1 LSETDPVAGK
11 RARAWQR
18 LTPEEQARVP
28 ALLESCR
35 KATDIPPFPV
45 ARSSFEKVLY
55 GLAAAGQPVTPAE
68 LAYLLISCWGYNSD
82 VASIRRR
89 IALAVQQEVARST
102 GGDLY
107 RATDLGFERLTG
119 VAPFRPDHGRPGP
132 AVDRFPR
139 SGGLRRGPPAIKPWR
154 RDDPSR

>member
-1 LSETDPVAGK
+1 MAETDPLAGK
-11 RARAWQR
+11 KARAWQR
-18 LTPEEQARVP
+18 LSPEEQARAP
-28 ALLESCR
+28 ALLEACR
-35 KATDIPPFPV
+35 RAVDLPAFPA

-68 LAYLLISCWGYNSD
+68 LAYLLVSCWGYNSD

-89 IALAVQQEVARST
+89 IALAVRQEVARST

-119 VAPFRPDHGRPGP
+119 APPVRPDRDRPRP
-132 AVDRFPR
+132 AGDRFPR
-139 SGGLRRGPPAIKPWR
+139 SGGLRGGPPPDKPWR
-154 RDDPSR
+154 RDDSPR